1 MGARILL
8 QRRGIENSSELRKE
22 ATALGAKFVAQ
33 VSEANIVIT
42 AQSSIKS
49 MCERLVATPEALKN
63 MKVFK
68 PSWLQECIRLRRPVD
83 PSKEYMHVV
92 PRREPEVVSL
102 LGGDDND
109 VTLDLSNVDGV
120 DDVISLV

>member
-1 MGARILL
+1 
-8 QRRGIENSSELRKE
+8 
-22 ATALGAKFVAQ
+22 
-33 VSEANIVIT
+33 
-42 AQSSIKS
+42 

-63 MKVFK
+63 IKVFK

-109 VTLDLSNVDGV
+109 VTLDFGNVDGV
-120 DDVISLV
+120 DDVISLRKQRVTQHNK